1 MWRFISDVNEG
12 ALTGLFRGITSLAR
26 TLTTFPV
33 TTVYMCLTKMNVC
46 YDQC

>member
-1 MWRFISDVNEG
+1 MGRFFKDVKVLRLDFFG
-12 ALTGLFRGITSLAR
+12 AHYTSQAR

-33 TTVYMCLTKMNVC
+33 TTLDVCLTKMNVC

>member
-1 MWRFISDVNEG
+1 MGRFFNDVKV
-12 ALTGLFRGITSLAR
+12 LRLDLFRGYTSQAR

-33 TTVYMCLTKMNVC
+33 TTVDMCLTKMNVC

>member
-1 MWRFISDVNEG
+1 MGRFFNDVKVLRLDFLG
-12 ALTGLFRGITSLAR
+12 AIPPTAR

-33 TTVYMCLTKMNVC
+33 TTVDMCLTKMNVC